1 MDNCQPEDIS
11 ELVFA
16 HVRPIFAFA
25 KHSKHLRHRLRL
37 RRLGV
42 RVSQLI
48 LILKER
54 FSTDI
59 KIESTGS
66 RLDNLILV
74 LHHLLGQRS
83 HKTCAL
89 IPTLGKPTLTQSQ
102 WHDIQECPFYY
113 AAHMC

>member
-102 WHDIQECPFYY
+102 WHDIQERPFYY
-113 AAHMC
+113 LAHMC